1 MNTVLQRTRT
11 ALGWIWKHTAA
22 GVAVVLIVAALIIG
36 YRIGRPAPEPANEM
50 AAEAHDHGK
59 DTGQPQM
66 YTCSMHPS
74 VRLPDPKAK
83 CPICFMDLIPVTADE
98 GEGNELRVT
107 MSEAAAALSRIET
120 APVGRFFPTAEVRLY
135 GKVTYDETSVARLTA
150 YFPGR
155 IERLFVNYVGVPV
168 SAGDHMA
175 EVYSPELLAAFEEL
189 RQVADAAGSTRS
201 GSELLRSAT
210 RDTLTAA
217 REKLRLFG
225 LTAEQI
231 ESIEEGRFDSD
242 RLPIY
247 APMGGVVTNL
257 AVREGDYVQTGA
269 PIATVANLSRLWL
282 DMQAYESQL
291 PLLRWG
297 QPVTFTVEAH
307 PGEVFEGRISFIE
320 PLVGA
325 QTRTAA
331 VRVAVENK
339 ERRLKPGMFASAVV
353 RTRVAHDGAVVND
366 ELAGRWISPMHP
378 TVVRDG
384 PGQCDICGM
393 DLVTAESLGV
403 VGDPS
408 SVEEPLVI
416 PRSAVLFTG
425 TRSVV
430 YVEVPETERP
440 TYEGRAVVLG
450 PRAGDF
456 YIVREGLN
464 RGERVVVNGA
474 FRIDSAMQ
482 IAAKPSMMTPGGGS
496 GGDPHAGHG
505 GMAAGA
511 MPDMPERVNV
521 PDSFVFALKPV
532 YAAYLD
538 AQEALAADDLGGF
551 SQAAA
556 DLRTAIGFVE
566 EAGLVGEPLGV
577 WRRAAARLRVEPG
590 ITDIERAR
598 ARFEGMS
605 EAVIALQRRFGH
617 RGSEAW
623 YVAHCPMAFDD
634 KGADWL
640 QRGERINNPYFGA
653 SMLRCGEIRA
663 SFEPLDGAEMNGGT
677 ELHGGEHDHE

>member
-1 MNTVLQRTRT
+1 MKSILQRVRFF
-11 ALGWIWKHTAA
+11 LGWLWKHTAA
-22 GVAVVLIVAALIIG
+22 GIAVASIVAALVIG
-36 YRIGRPAPEPANEM
+36 YRIGRPDPEPVSAT
-50 AAEAHDHGK
+50 AEAGHDHGEAES
-59 DTGQPQM
+59 GEPQM

-74 VRLPDPKAK
+74 VRLPDPDAK
-83 CPICFMDLIPVTADE
+83 CPICFMDLIPVTDDG

-107 MSEAAAALSRIET
+107 MSESAATLSEIET

-155 IERLFVNYVGVPV
+155 IERLFVNYLGVPV
-168 SAGDHMA
+168 AEGDHMA
-175 EVYSPELLAAFEEL
+175 EVYSPELIAAFEEL
-189 RQVADAAGSTRS
+189 RQAKAAAETSTAT
-201 GSELLRSAT
+201 SELVRSAT
-210 RDTLTAA
+210 LDTLTAA

-225 LTAEQI
+225 MTPEQI
-231 ESIEEGRFDSD
+231 ASVESGSFDAD
-242 RLPIY
+242 RLTIFAPI
-247 APMGGVVTNL
+247 GGVVTHL

-269 PIATVANLSRLWL
+269 PIATIADLSRLWL
-282 DMQAYESQL
+282 DMEAYESQL
-291 PLLRWG
+291 PMLRWG
-297 QPVTFTVEAH
+297 QRVTFTVEAH

-320 PLVGA
+320 PMVDERM
-325 QTRTAA
+325 RTAA
-331 VRVAVENK
+331 VRVAVDNSAG
-339 ERRLKPGMFASAVV
+339 RLKPGMFASAVV
-353 RTRVAHDGAVVND
+353 RTRVATDGAVVGD
-366 ELAGRWISPMHP
+366 ELAGRWVGPMHP
-378 TVVRDG
+378 TIVKDG
-384 PGQCDICGM
+384 PGRCDICGM
-393 DLVTAESLGV
+393 DLVPAESLGV
-403 VGDPS
+403 VGDPAG
-408 SVEEPLVI
+408 VEEPLVI

-430 YVEVPETERP
+430 YVEVPDTERP
-440 TYEGRAVVLG
+440 TYEGRSVVLG

-482 IAAKPSMMTPGGGS
+482 IAAKPSMMTPAGGG

-505 GMAAGA
+505 GMAGGA
-511 MPDMPERVNV
+511 MPTMPERVSV

-538 AQEALAADDLGGF
+538 AQESLAADDLGGF
-551 SQAAA
+551 SRAAA

-577 WRRAAARLRVEPG
+577 WRRASARLRVEPG
-590 ITDIERAR
+590 ITDIAVAR
-598 ARFEGMS
+598 TKFEAMS

-623 YVAHCPMAFDD
+623 HVAHCPMAFDN

-640 QRGERINNPYFGA
+640 QRGEQINNPYFGA
-653 SMLRCGEIRA
+653 SMLRCGDIRA
-663 SFEPLDGAEMNGGT
+663 SFEPLDDDGMSGAMEG
-677 ELHGGEHDHE
+677 HDHE

>member
-1 MNTVLQRTRT
+1 MNTILRRIRT

-22 GVAVVLIVAALIIG
+22 GISVVLIVAALVIG
-36 YRIGRPAPEPANEM
+36 YRIGRPAPEPALETT
-50 AAEAHDHGK
+50 AEAHDHAEEP
-59 DTGQPQM
+59 GQTQM

-74 VRLPDPKAK
+74 VRLPDPNAK
-83 CPICFMDLIPVTADE
+83 CPICFMDLIPVTDDG

-107 MSEAAAALSRIET
+107 ISEAAGVLSRIET

-175 EVYSPELLAAFEEL
+175 ELYSPELLGAFEEL
-189 RQVADAAGSTRS
+189 RQVAGAAAGPNP
-201 GSELLRSAT
+201 GSELMRSAT
-210 RDTLTAA
+210 RDTLVAA

-225 LTAEQI
+225 LTAAQI
-231 ESIEEGRFDSD
+231 DAIERGRFDSD
-242 RLPIY
+242 RLAVY
-247 APMGGVVTNL
+247 APMGGVVTDL

-269 PIATVANLSRLWL
+269 PIATVADLSRLWL

-307 PGEVFEGRISFIE
+307 PGEVFEGRVSFIE
-320 PLVGA
+320 PMIDER
-325 QTRTAA
+325 TRTAA
-331 VRVAVENK
+331 VRVAVENTD
-339 ERRLKPGMFASAVV
+339 RRLKPGMFASAVV
-353 RTRVAHDGAVVND
+353 RTRVAEDGAVVND
-366 ELAGRWISPMHP
+366 ELAGRWVGPMHP
-378 TVVRDG
+378 TVVRDE

-393 DLVTAESLGV
+393 DLVPAESLGV
-403 VGDPS
+403 VGDPN
-408 SVEEPLVI
+408 SVTEPLVI

-430 YVEVPETERP
+430 YVQVPDADKP

-456 YIVREGLN
+456 YIVREGLS
-464 RGERVVVNGA
+464 RGDRVVVNGA

-482 IAAKPSMMTPGGGS
+482 IAAKPSMMTPDAGA
-496 GGDPHAGHG
+496 GDPHAGHA
-505 GMAAGA
+505 GMAAGPVGGA
-511 MPDMPERVNV
+511 MPGRPGLVAV

-551 SQAAA
+551 SRAAA
-556 DLRTAIGFVE
+556 DLRSALGFVE

-577 WRRAAARLRVEPG
+577 WRRAAAKLRAEPG

-605 EAVIALQRRFGH
+605 EAVIALQSRFGH
-617 RGSEAW
+617 HGSEEW
-623 YVAHCPMAFDD
+623 NLAHCPMAFDNR
-634 KGADWL
+634 GADWL
-640 QRGERINNPYFGA
+640 QRGTQINNPYFGE
-653 SMLRCGEIRA
+653 SMLRCGDIRA
-663 SFEPLDGAEMNGGT
+663 SFKPLNGDAGERT
-677 ELHGGEHDHE
+677 TGEHDHE